1 MTKELNQY
9 YQEVRSHLS
18 CPKGERD
25 RLLAQAHQMVVELQE
40 SDPNLGYSG
49 VVDFLGEPQELASTF
64 MERMDPA
71 MVEGYKKKKKR
82 IRISIIALV
91 VAVIAALSVFTVYA
105 LRVQSEVEITREDTL
120 IISEDEGSESS
131 EQNDD
136 GSIQS
141 EGEMTE

>member
-18 CPKGERD
+18 CPKGEQD
-25 RLLAQAHQMVVELQE
+25 HLLAQAHQMVVELQE
-40 SDPNLGYSG
+40 SDPNLGYSD

-82 IRISIIALV
+82 IRISIVAFVAAL
-91 VAVIAALSVFTVYA
+91 IAALSIFSIYVVQLKSEAQFTY
-105 LRVQSEVEITREDTL
+105 
-120 IISEDEGSESS
+120 SEDLVIEDDTN
-131 EQNDD
+131 EQN
-136 GSIQS
+136 
-141 EGEMTE
+141 EKTE

>member
-9 YQEVRSHLS
+9 YQEVRRHLS
-18 CPKGERD
+18 CPKGEQD

-40 SDPNLGYSG
+40 SDPNLGYSD

-82 IRISIIALV
+82 IRISIVAFVAAL
-91 VAVIAALSVFTVYA
+91 IAALSIFSIYVIQLKSNA
-105 LRVQSEVEITREDTL
+105 EITREDT
-120 IISEDEGSESS
+120 IIITEDENVESNMQTEKDDISE
-131 EQNDD
+131 
-136 GSIQS
+136 
-141 EGEMTE
+141 

>member
-9 YQEVRSHLS
+9 YREVRSHLF
-18 CPKGERD
+18 CPKGEQD

-40 SDPNLGYSG
+40 SNPNLGYSD
-49 VVDFLGEPQELASTF
+49 VVDFLGEPQELAGTF

-91 VAVIAALSVFTVYA
+91 VAVIVALSVFAVYA
-105 LRVQSEVEITREDTL
+105 LQVQSEVEITRDDT
-120 IISEDEGSESS
+120 IIITGDDIIESD
-131 EQNDD
+131 N
-136 GSIQS
+136 
-141 EGEMTE
+141 

>member
-9 YQEVRSHLS
+9 YQEVRRHLT
-18 CPKGERD
+18 CAKGEQD
-25 RLLAQAHQMVVELQE
+25 CLLAQTHQMVVELQE
-40 SDPNLGYSG
+40 SNPNLGYSD

-71 MVEGYKKKKKR
+71 KVEAYQKKKKR

-91 VAVIAALSVFTVYA
+91 VAIIAALSVVTMYA
-105 LRVQSEVEITREDTL
+105 LHVQSEVEITREDTL
-120 IISEDEGSESS
+120 IIRENGGSGSS
-131 EQNDD
+131 EQKDA